1 MPRSARQLLARTP
14 GALVTY
20 PAALGG
26 WSSGRLAAESPRFK
40 SSVKRINRGKRW
52 TSADSSAASLDSDG
66 VSIRSRID
74 GAHEGLHLIDGRWIL

>member
-14 GALVTY
+14 GTLVTY

-26 WSSGRLAAESPRFK
+26 QSSGALCCGVAALQKLGR
-40 SSVKRINRGKRW
+40 KRI
-52 TSADSSAASLDSDG
+52 AASAGPQLTLRRPSIAMG

-74 GAHEGLHLIDGRWIL
+74 GAHEGLHLIDGRRIL